1 MGSPLIG
8 LAKDALLLNLGRSL
22 PFRVTM
28 MVSER
33 CPLRCTTC
41 SIWQR
46 AEPREPSID
55 DVDAFLSAN
64 RKISWLNL
72 TGGEIFLRGDMVE
85 IFRLVAMRLKGL
97 ALLNFPTAGQDP
109 HGIAGQV
116 EAGLATGLRR
126 IVATVSF
133 DGGPTSHDRLR
144 GAAGAFD
151 RAAETWRS
159 LKRIAAGA
167 GGRLSVF
174 AGMTLS
180 EELMALTSDPLGEL
194 IAELGLAGSHEIH
207 LNLAHGS
214 KHYYRNLPAARL
226 RLDAIEGTLE
236 KAAAGRRAREA
247 AGGGWSV
254 NLLERIYLGCAREFL
269 STRRAPLPCKALRCS
284 VFVDAGLDV
293 YPCTIFPRSLGNLR
307 DHDFSIAALRRGA
320 LWRDTVKEIKAG
332 RCPGCWTPCEAYP
345 AMVGN
350 ILRPGIVK
358 MARSLID
365 DGRKT

>member
-180 EELMALTSDPLGEL
+180 EELMPLTSDPLGEL

-226 RLDAIEGTLE
+226 RLDAIEGRVTNE
-236 KAAAGRRAREA
+236 PVPYVRVTVQA
-247 AGGGWSV
+247 
-254 NLLERIYLGCAREFL
+254 
-269 STRRAPLPCKALRCS
+269 STRPFNEPSMYPKRFAVYS
-284 VFVDAGLDV
+284 VVVSRPSGKNHAT
-293 YPCTIFPRSLGNLR
+293 P
-307 DHDFSIAALRRGA
+307 FSLRRGVERVEVV
-320 LWRDTVKEIKAG
+320 LDET
-332 RCPGCWTPCEAYP
+332 
-345 AMVGN
+345 
-350 ILRPGIVK
+350 
-358 MARSLID
+358 
-365 DGRKT
+365 